1 MSSSLWRII
10 AKPESGPE
18 KCRDPQL
25 HRQEGV
31 IKMERS
37 EIERIIGLVL
47 KAVAVGMSVVSIVM
61 GLIPDVADV
70 NTQITLLSVGLA
82 ALAVAA
88 LQQEE

>member
-1 MSSSLWRII
+1 MEKLEIQRIT
-10 AKPESGPE
+10 
-18 KCRDPQL
+18 
-25 HRQEGV
+25 
-31 IKMERS
+31 
-37 EIERIIGLVL
+37 GLVL